1 MFRAPL
7 FGHVALARADRGK
20 RHQNVFS
27 LQAVVFGIRQHRW
40 LALNGEQRQVG
51 VETWLDAPFARQAQ
65 AVGGVAVTQSITCG
79 SDMPMARNFDIT
91 LASEPPGR

>member
-27 LQAVVFGIRQHRW
+27 LQAVVFGIRQHRR
-40 LALNGEQRQVG
+40 LTFKGEQRQVG
-51 VETWLDAPFARQAQ
+51 IETRLNAALMRQAQ
-65 AVGGVAVTQSITCG
+65 AVGCAGGYAVNHLRQ
-79 SDMPMARNFDIT
+79 
-91 LASEPPGR
+91 